1 MGIKTTTYTNPKP
14 KTAER
19 MNFCRRGRLIVHT
32 TGMGRRKM
40 RKSVTVSCVFVSPNY
55 YPLWVQV
62 AN

>member
-19 MNFCRRGRLIVHT
+19 MNFCRRGSLIVQT

-40 RKSVTVSCVFVSPNY
+40 RKSVTVTGVVVSFNSY
-55 YPLWVQV
+55 
-62 AN
+62 